1 MNTPYNTGKVKIG
14 IAYQPPT
21 PRNDRDMD
29 RVQSALTPPSPR
41 LIETHRQ
48 ELRSYLFDALLWTAS
63 LLMACAVIEAPAIHS
78 FIQSL

>member
-29 RVQSALTPPSPR
+29 KVQSALAPPSRR

-48 ELRSYLFDALLWTAS
+48 ELRSHLFDASLWTAS
-63 LLMACAVIEAPAIHS
+63 LCLAFAVLEAPAIWKL
-78 FIQSL
+78 ITSL